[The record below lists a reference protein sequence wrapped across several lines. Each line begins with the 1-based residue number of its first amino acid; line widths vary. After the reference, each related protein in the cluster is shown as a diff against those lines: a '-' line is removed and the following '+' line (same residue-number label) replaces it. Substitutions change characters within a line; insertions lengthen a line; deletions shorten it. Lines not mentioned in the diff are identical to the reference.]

1 MRRLLLFSMVALLL
15 VPAAASARA
24 KTSGGVPL
32 PPGAV
37 KSDNLEYLGSFGG
50 EGLVEGKFDR
60 VHGRSVL
67 ITTGRFGFRIYDVGN
82 PARPRLLD
90 EFQPAMI
97 LDSSAAEN
105 PSDGYWQDE
114 DMDIDTR
121 RKLIIG
127 ALDPRHDNDDQ
138 ESCEGVGTDPDPPIL
153 SKTRNPG
160 CRSGFFV
167 ISYGNPHNLRQVG
180 DFVDLPAGHTAS
192 CINNCDYIWTGGPA
206 RRTDLAYLGPFD
218 EGGRG
223 DGRPIWVTDLRN
235 ARKPKVFGNPIDL
248 WRNDGATDYSHD
260 VQVDERGIAWV
271 SGRGGIR
278 GYATKGTHRDPT
290 SNLLREA
297 TPWDPILVAGGG
309 VGGVN
314 APDSMFMHNSW
325 RPTNDSVQAEGVE
338 KGNILIGTEEEFID
352 DSCETDGRLV
362 VSDLTDS
369 WGGEQALNSTPDTP
383 YRMKPLDTFH
393 PAQDTSET
401 AADSDECS
409 AHYFELRKSTL
420 AQAWY
425 AQGLRLI
432 DVSNARDI
440 RQIGYYRVS
449 TGDTATDS
457 NSWDVAWRGN
467 LVYLFDMNRGIEILR
482 LKGGAAASARMR
494 KVTAPSMKRP
504 ARFKAVSSLESGG
517 LVCPLFE

>member
-1 MRRLLLFSMVALLL
+1 MRRLVLFSLTALLL
-15 VPAAASARA
+15 VPTAASARA
-24 KTSGGVPL
+24 KSSGGVPL

-37 KSDNLEYLGSFGG
+37 KSANLDYLGSFGG
-50 EGLVEGKFDR
+50 KGLVEGKFDR
-60 VHGRSVL
+60 VRGRSVL
-67 ITTGRFGFRIYDVGN
+67 ITTGRFGFRIYDVN
-82 PARPRLLD
+82 DPTRPRLLD

-97 LDSSAAEN
+97 LDSSAAKN
-105 PSDGYWQDE
+105 PKEGYWQDE

-138 ESCEGVGTDPDPPIL
+138 AACPGIGTAVVPSKNRDPD
-153 SKTRNPG
+153 

-167 ISYGNPHNLRQVG
+167 ISYGNPRDLRQVG

-192 CINNCDYIWTGGPA
+192 CINDCDYVWTGGPA
-206 RRTDLAYLGPFD
+206 RRSDLAYLGPFD
-218 EGGRG
+218 VNDPTGRG

-314 APDSMFMHNSW
+314 EPETMFMHNSW
-325 RPTNDSVQAEGVE
+325 RPTDGSVRAEGVAR
-338 KGNILIGTEEEFID
+338 GNILIGTEEEFND
-352 DSCETDGRLV
+352 DCKSDGRLV
-362 VSDLTDS
+362 LSDLTDS
-369 WGGEQALNSTPDTP
+369 WNGENALNSTPTAP
-383 YRMKPLDTFH
+383 YRMKALDTFH
-393 PAQDTSET
+393 PAQDTPET
-401 AADSDECS
+401 VSTDAGCS

-432 DVSNARDI
+432 DVSNARDV
-440 RQIGYYRVS
+440 RQVGYYRVS
-449 TGDTATDS
+449 TGSTTTDS

-482 LKGGAAASARMR
+482 LKGGAAKSARMR

-504 ARFKAVSSLESGG
+504 ARYRAVSSLEAGD
-517 LVCPLFE
+517 LVCPLFK